1 MSDKTIAIFI
11 LFVDF
16 MSVMCRWSLPY
27 TSKFSVGDQP
37 VQDGCGCGG
46 FMDPSYARPALPLH
60 KAWHGTPSRYIY
72 ISNKTKNGFDVMIL
86 R

>member
-1 MSDKTIAIFI
+1 MSDKTIAIFV
-11 LFVDF
+11 LFIDF

-37 VQDGCGCGG
+37 VQDGCGG
-46 FMDPSYARPALPLH
+46 FMDSSYARPALPLY

-72 ISNKTKNGFDVMIL
+72 ISTKIKIGFDVMIL